1 MREDAAVDGE
11 VGGEFKESA
20 RLEKEIRENLQ
31 GFEYGE

>member
-1 MREDAAVDGE
+1 MQQLTAKLEE
-11 VGGEFKESA
+11 EFKESA